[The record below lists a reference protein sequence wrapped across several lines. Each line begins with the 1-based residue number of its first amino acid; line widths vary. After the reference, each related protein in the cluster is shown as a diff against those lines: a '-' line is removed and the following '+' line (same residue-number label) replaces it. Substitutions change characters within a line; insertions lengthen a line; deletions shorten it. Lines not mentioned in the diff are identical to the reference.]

1 MAGTSSTW
9 ACSRK
14 RAATRAPCFSVR
26 SADASRSSSLRS
38 RSQATYANGYLLFI
52 RDRTLWAQPFDVE
65 REALGGAPVAVA
77 RDVLEDPTIWRGIF
91 SVSDTGTLVYE
102 GGVAGTSLTLY
113 DRAGHEVGPVG
124 ERGIIFDVNVSP
136 DGSRV
141 AVNRG
146 DPADIWVYELERGT
160 SLRLTFDVRNE
171 TMPVWSPDGRQ
182 LAFNQV
188 QREAKNAVLG
198 IPASGGASREL
209 IPSGDL
215 QITDWSSN
223 GRVMLLRQGELID
236 EPGRHLGA
244 AAGRPAAGAAA
255 DAVCR
260 VPCAFLTRHAMG
272 ELRVER
278 VGPRRGV
285 RDAVCHAG
293 ARRHRAR
300 RRRRSRPR
308 LDGRRRAAALAPRRA
323 GAVLPV
329 PGHAGDGGV
338 GTRGGHEARRAEAS
352 TPLFPLNPKPVG
364 WVFDVMPDGQR
375 FVVNSLGDEGRRPL
389 ALVTNWP
396 SSLAPG
402 N

>member
-1 MAGTSSTW
+1 MTATEGTAYTSHRW
-9 ACSRK
+9 PQFLPDGRHFLYLGVQQEEG
-14 RAATRAPCFSVR
+14 RDQ
-26 SADASRSSSLRS
+26 SAVFLGSIGGREPQLVLRS

-146 DPADIWVYELERGT
+146 DPADIWVYELGRGT

-171 TMPVWSPDGRQ
+171 TMPVWSPDGQQ

-198 IPASGGASREL
+198 IPAAAARAGAD
-209 IPSGDL
+209 PV
-215 QITDWSSN
+215 
-223 GRVMLLRQGELID
+223 GRPPDHGLVEQRARDAAAAGRADD

-244 AAGRPAAGAAA
+244 AAGGPPRALLQTPFAEY
-255 DAVCR
+255 
-260 VPCAFLTRHAMG
+260 HARFSPDMRWVSYVSNESG
-272 ELRVER
+272 
-278 VGPRRGV
+278 
-285 RDAVCHAG
+285 RDEVYVMPFVMP
-293 ARRHRAR
+293 AR
-300 RRRRSRPR
+300 RRTAPAPPAIAFACRRQ
-308 LDGRRRAAALAPRRA
+308 AACCRA
-323 GAVLPV
+323 GEAT
-329 PGHAGDGGV
+329 AGSCI
-338 GTRGGHEARRAEAS
+338 TCLRTCR
-352 TPLFPLNPKPVG
+352 
-364 WVFDVMPDGQR
+364 
-375 FVVNSLGDEGRRPL
+375 
-389 ALVTNWP
+389 
-396 SSLAPG
+396 
-402 N
+402 